1 MRPLFSEILLVM
13 VTDLLPKI
21 SFKNTTQIRFPM
33 QKIFAHSIHLSIFV
47 HFPWLNEFL
56 SKKNKT
62 GKNWKYLKYLN
73 ILIGFLVNLSPLTLF
88 DIKLKLIGAI
98 TCI

>member
-1 MRPLFSEILLVM
+1 MRPLFSEILFVI

-21 SFKNTTQIRFPM
+21 SYKNTTQIRFPM

-62 GKNWKYLKYLN
+62 GKNCRFKIFKY
-73 ILIGFLVNLSPLTLF
+73 F
-88 DIKLKLIGAI
+88 DWFFS
-98 TCI
+98 